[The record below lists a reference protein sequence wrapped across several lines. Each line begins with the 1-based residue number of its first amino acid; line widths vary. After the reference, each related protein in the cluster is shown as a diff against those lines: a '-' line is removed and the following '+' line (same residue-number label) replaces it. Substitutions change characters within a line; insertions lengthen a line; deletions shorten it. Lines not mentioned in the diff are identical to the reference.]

1 MADNASVLRRVK
13 LSDCAT
19 FQEGYVNPPQGVP
32 EYFGDE
38 VKWLRAVD
46 LNNSFVWETS
56 RRLSRAGFESA
67 GKASLLFE
75 PDTLAI
81 SKSGTIGRLGI
92 LKDYMCG
99 NRAVINIKVDRA
111 RCDNRFI
118 FYSLQ
123 IRRNEI
129 EELATGSVQRNLYC
143 SVLGDLEIAIPPL
156 AEQKAIASILGA
168 LDDKIELNRRM
179 NATLEG
185 MARALFQSWF
195 VDFDPVRAKLDGRK
209 PEGMDKAT
217 AALFPDAFQESEA
230 GQIPKGWK
238 VGVLDELISFVIGG
252 DWGASEPTEDETVS
266 CYCIRGADIPS
277 LQGGGVGKMPTRF
290 LKQSSVEKRQLMD
303 GDLAIEISGGSPTQC
318 TGRPVLISDAL
329 SKSLSLPLVASNFC
343 RIVKLKSPVF
353 SKFVYCWLR
362 YLYDAGSLFQFETG
376 TTGIKNFAFVLFCEK
391 YPLVVPEQRIAEAFD
406 NAVSPLFVRIQA
418 NALQSRTLANL
429 RDTLLPKLLS
439 GELSVAHST
448 IIKGD
453 KL

>member
-179 NATLEG
+179 NATLEA

-195 VDFDPVRAKLDGRK
+195 VDFDPVRSKLDGRK

-217 AALFPDAFQESEA
+217 AALFPDAFEESEA
-230 GQIPKGWK
+230 GQIPTGWR
-238 VGVLDELISFVIGG
+238 VDILENL
-252 DWGASEPTEDETVS
+252 TEV
-266 CYCIRGADIPS
+266 
-277 LQGGGVGKMPTRF
+277 QGGFAFKSQDFIGAGAPVIKIKNIGDDHTVDVDD
-290 LKQSSVEKRQLMD
+290 VEYISPDLAQQAEDFQLSD
-303 GDLAIEISGGSPTQC
+303 GDVLMAM
-318 TGRPVLISDAL
+318 TGAKVAKFGLLVNRDVRAVLNQRVARFVPRSQLQRPW
-329 SKSLSLPLVASNFC
+329 
-343 RIVKLKSPVF
+343 
-353 SKFVYCWLR
+353 FVYCSLLDENVLNQIVSR
-362 YLYDAGSLFQFETG
+362 AEGSAQPNVSTAGIKAAQLVCPLPALVDRFNEIVHSLFTL
-376 TTGIKNFAFVLFCEK
+376 TIKNTRE
-391 YPLVVPEQRIAEAFD
+391 
-406 NAVSPLFVRIQA
+406 
-418 NALQSRTLANL
+418 SRTLATL

-439 GELSVAHST
+439 GELSLASIPKVKA
-448 IIKGD
+448 
-453 KL
+453 